1 MYLIRDRNDQV
12 KKLDFVVRV
21 IKNVI
26 SITTLKCTKLDEH
39 SYEDFLSLNFALKD
53 AHTYMHTHSIPFATS
68 CARGKKL
75 LKNTLSLCSFYSA

>member
-1 MYLIRDRNDQV
+1 MYLIRDINDQV

-39 SYEDFLSLNFALKD
+39 SYEDFLSLNFALR
-53 AHTYMHTHSIPFATS
+53 HTYIHAYAQHPL
-68 CARGKKL
+68 CNKLREGKKVVKEHFKL
-75 LKNTLSLCSFYSA
+75 V